1 MAAFGGGDWNGSFP
15 FSASRLRDLP
25 RTALGQSDVC
35 RVTASGIPEEGRA
48 ISSLPPQSG
57 QTRGAVSSGRVIMP
71 DALRV
76 RAMPGSRRFAPRRA
90 SLRLLPLGAFVWGS
104 DSTPPQP
111 RTRPDHTLLWVTAGG
126 LGLGFPRRNHLMMA
140 GDLRY
145 IPAGTAFAA
154 VPGPGTEG
162 HVLLLSPDMVGD
174 MDPPLPSQT
183 ISGAVCGQAEALLV
197 NLRELADEAARGA
210 DRRALL
216 CHLNL
221 LSMRLTRLDPEPQ
234 RAPTPEERSANHPL
248 VAQFLDLAAQDLAGC
263 RALADLAQDL
273 GTTLTTLDRAC
284 LAARGKRAVDLLN
297 DLRLERAAE
306 LLRNTG
312 WSGARIAQELGYSS
326 HAHFTRAFVA
336 ATGRTPVVFRTQ
348 MGSDRDA
355 DETG

>member
-1 MAAFGGGDWNGSFP
+1 MAAFGGGDWSGGFP
-15 FSASRLRDLP
+15 FTANRLRDLP
-25 RTALGQSDVC
+25 RNAISHSDVS
-35 RVTASGIPEEGRA
+35 RVTAAGIPEEGRA
-48 ISSLPPQSG
+48 LSSLSSETQPVRAS
-57 QTRGAVSSGRVIMP
+57 AASGRIVMP
-71 DALRV
+71 DALRA
-76 RAMPGSRRFAPRRA
+76 RAMPASRRFAPRRA

-111 RTRPDHTLLWVTAGG
+111 RTRPDHTLLWVTQGG

-154 VPGPGTEG
+154 LPGPGTEG

-174 MDPPLPSQT
+174 MEPPLPSQT

-221 LSMRLTRLDPEPQ
+221 LSMRLTRLEPEPQ
-234 RAPTPEERSANHPL
+234 RGPAPEERTANHPL
-248 VAQFLDLAAQDLAGC
+248 VAQFTDLAAQDLAGC

-297 DLRLERAAE
+297 DLRLERGAE

-336 ATGRTPVVFRTQ
+336 ATGRTPDVFRAQ
-348 MGSDRDA
+348 MGRDRDSDGLA
-355 DETG
+355 